1 MELIKTVGEV
11 CLGEEDRSMPMVG
24 VQNEPE
30 DAMEGSPPLHGFR
43 RIHFVGARVDPG
55 ECVIVNHLWPAISLG
70 NAP

>member
-55 ECVIVNHLWPAISLG
+55 
-70 NAP
+70 